1 MGEVMAENNPIKNLF
16 GGIQN
21 QVENV
26 KKAID
31 SKNLGAILAAG
42 RQLVRHAVLVM
53 EEIAKAME
61 AAGEKMTGAD
71 KHAVVANAVKSVV
84 TERINKAIDIPFLSE
99 DREAILIN
107 GVIDMLIK
115 KAVEGFKKTGWQI
128 AS

>member
-1 MGEVMAENNPIKNLF
+1 MGPEENVKALF
-16 GGIQN
+16 VGIRN
-21 QVENV
+21 QVDNV

-31 SKNLGAILAAG
+31 SKNLSAILSAS
-42 RQLVRHAVLVM
+42 RELVRHAVLIM
-53 EEIAKAME
+53 EDIAKAME